1 MSLAKETKVLKTGSR
16 RNISL
21 MSGLSLLGS
30 GQESR
35 SSACVLS
42 SSSLKYGCANLRRGS
57 IKEIALLFKGAF
69 RAWNEKDPFRE
80 SAVIAYYAIFSMPG
94 LLVLVLT
101 LGGYFFGSDTVT
113 GQLHRQISGAMG
125 NDTADLAQEMMK
137 KAGGSAGSIWARIIG
152 IITILVGA
160 TGVFVQLQKSFNI
173 IWEVKAKPS
182 KSSIWTFLKY
192 RLFSFGLIL
201 SIAFLLLVSLVVTAV
216 LAAMSKWMEA
226 YWPAPIMFLFQI
238 ANFLISLSSISVL
251 FALMFKILPD
261 AKIKWRYVWVGA
273 FLTGLFFEIG
283 KFGLGL
289 YFGKAEPGSSYG
301 PAGSVILILLWVSYS
316 SMIVFYGAEFTK
328 AFADHYHGTVA
339 AGNHAVKEIGRES

>member
-1 MSLAKETKVLKTGSR
+1 MKRWQSNQTHNYSLSYDCTNNNACNVRRRWLLLDLSSRRRRPFRSLRHFRHRKNARQMSLAKETKVLKTGSR

-160 TGVFVQLQKSFNI
+160 TGVFVQ
-173 IWEVKAKPS
+173 
-182 KSSIWTFLKY
+182 FLPN
-192 RLFSFGLIL
+192 
-201 SIAFLLLVSLVVTAV
+201 
-216 LAAMSKWMEA
+216 
-226 YWPAPIMFLFQI
+226 PA
-238 ANFLISLSSISVL
+238 S
-251 FALMFKILPD
+251 
-261 AKIKWRYVWVGA
+261 
-273 FLTGLFFEIG
+273 GLFLNTASFHSD
-283 KFGLGL
+283 
-289 YFGKAEPGSSYG
+289 SSF
-301 PAGSVILILLWVSYS
+301 PLPSCSWC
-316 SMIVFYGAEFTK
+316 
-328 AFADHYHGTVA
+328 
-339 AGNHAVKEIGRES
+339 RWW